1 MAHPEPTAGRA
12 RVPRGLRRAFSR
24 LLRSVLPPPVD
35 LVYSPL
41 YAVDFGATPIDP
53 RRAERVLAFLFS
65 EGLVAARA
73 VRAPAK
79 ASLELLRRVH
89 DEAYL
94 ERLRHPGALTPV
106 VGFEIGDDLTERA
119 LAAQR
124 YATGGT
130 VLATRLALER
140 RRTAVNLG
148 GGFHHAAPAGG
159 QGFCIFNDVAAAVA
173 DARERGFD
181 GPVLVVDLDL
191 HDGNGTRRSFADD
204 PTVFTFSIHNRDW
217 DTVPATASLSIE
229 LSGEVGDRLL
239 LETLAEHLP
248 RLLAEHRPR
257 LVYYLAGTDPAA
269 DDRLGN
275 WRLSARGM
283 LARDRYVVERVREAA
298 ARTPIVVLLAG
309 GYGDD
314 AWRYSARFLGWLL
327 GRGAEIEPP
336 TTEAITLARYRE
348 ITRILGV
355 RELAHEPGRDGS
367 EDWEVTEDDVWA
379 DLAGD
384 ASRSRL
390 LDQFSRHGVELVLE
404 RSGLLERLR
413 ASGFRRPTLEFDLG
427 REGGDTVR
435 LYSAEDR
442 RELLMEVRL
451 RRDRRALSGFE
462 MLRLEWL
469 LIQNPRAAFGP
480 ERTPLPGQKHPGLGL
495 LKEAVALI
503 ILLAEQLGLDGIL
516 FVPSHY
522 HLAATGKRY
531 LRFVEPGDE
540 AWFRAVDDA
549 VSGLPLAEATAAAEA
564 GRVVDRATGE
574 PAPWRPMPMVLPLSE
589 ELERRVTSP
598 DYEAAVERAAS
609 GLALKLAPS

>member
-1 MAHPEPTAGRA
+1 MARKISTGGRA
-12 RVPRGLRRAFSR
+12 RVPRRVRRAWTR
-24 LLRSVLPPPVD
+24 LLRSALPRPLE

-53 RRAERVLAFLFS
+53 RRADRVLAFLFS
-65 EGLVAARA
+65 EGLVAPRA
-73 VRAPAK
+73 VWAPEK
-79 ASLELLRRVH
+79 ASLELLGRVH
-89 DEAYL
+89 GDAYL
-94 ERLRHPGALTPV
+94 ERLHRPGALTAV
-106 VGFEIGDDLTERA
+106 VGFEIGDELTERA

-140 RRTAVNLG
+140 RRNAVNLG
-148 GGFHHAAPAGG
+148 GGFHHAGPEGG

-173 DARERGFD
+173 DARRRGFRD
-181 GPVLVVDLDL
+181 RVLVVDLDL
-191 HDGNGTRRSFADD
+191 HDGNGTRRAFADD

-217 DTVPATASLSIE
+217 DSAPATASLSIE
-229 LSGEVGDRLL
+229 LPGEVGDRRLL
-239 LETLAEHLP
+239 ATLAEHLP

-275 WRLSARGM
+275 WQLTARGM
-283 LARDRYVVERVREAA
+283 LARDRYVVERVREAE
-298 ARTPIVVLLAG
+298 ARAPVVVLLAG

-314 AWRYSARFLGWLL
+314 TWRYSARFLGWLL

-355 RELAHEPGRDGS
+355 GELGHEPARGDAG
-367 EDWEVTEDDVWA
+367 DWELTDADVWA

-404 RSGLLERLR
+404 RSGLLDRLR

-451 RRDRRALSGFE
+451 RRDRRSLAGFE
-462 MLRLEWL
+462 LLRLEWL
-469 LIQNPRAAFGP
+469 LIQNPRATFAP
-480 ERTPLPGQKHPGLGL
+480 ERPPLPGQRHPGLGL

-503 ILLAEQLGLDGIL
+503 ILLAEQLALDGIL

-522 HLAATGKRY
+522 HLAATGKKY
-531 LRFVEPGDE
+531 LRFVEPADE

-549 VSGLPLAEATAAAEA
+549 VAALPLAEATAAAEE
-564 GRVVDRATGE
+564 GRVVHRATGE
-574 PAPWRPMPMVLPLSE
+574 PAVWRPMPMVLPLSE

-598 DYEAAVERAAS
+598 DYEAAVGRAAA
-609 GLALKLAPS
+609 GIALKLAT